1 MVEQAAERRLAQD
14 GPNAFSFCNGVLY
27 LHGSLS
33 WVATGLLFFV
43 PECVVCS
50 VVIHSG
56 FYFSFDLG
64 HFLGLSASAL
74 APFAWKR
81 RWRRFDGSREVHAAT
96 EWKKCSLR

>member
-1 MVEQAAERRLAQD
+1 MRFLSVAECSD
-14 GPNAFSFCNGVLY
+14 

-64 HFLGLSASAL
+64 HFLGLSASGPGTVCLEAAL
-74 APFAWKR
+74 ASV
-81 RWRRFDGSREVHAAT
+81 RWIA
-96 EWKKCSLR
+96 